1 MKGSI
6 EKRGNSWRL
15 SVYLGKDPVTGK
27 ERRLRKT
34 VRGSK
39 KDAQKELRD
48 LLHSIDNGTFVQPTK
63 MTVEQY
69 LEQWLKMHKPNI
81 EPTTHDWYTMVCRK
95 HMAPRTWGGRYNF
108 RNLHRRN
115 SEVLRAQ
122 AGSGPS

>member
-69 LEQWLKMHKPNI
+69 P
-81 EPTTHDWYTMVCRK
+81 
-95 HMAPRTWGGRYNF
+95 
-108 RNLHRRN
+108 
-115 SEVLRAQ
+115 
-122 AGSGPS
+122 SGCLYFSSSL